1 MAMSISHVPKGLLTY
16 SLFLLFFLSI
26 SSNKLFAEEL
36 AVVTFLQGEVY
47 SESALKPKARKKA
60 TLYMLLKK
68 GDQILSLDGTCEISI
83 AGKASVRLA
92 KFSSVKMEEILSG
105 KNNGSVIRITSGKI
119 FTKASKAKPEDPDLN
134 VISASFVAGV
144 RGTEFLV
151 SMPNLEGKPNDELE
165 LENGVYVNEGIVAV
179 SVDSSP
185 KTKELLVEANEQV
198 RINGKEAIK
207 EILNEYAKAK
217 MEIFADFQEFKE
229 ENYEIMKEQY
239 LKNSNLMEQMKKK
252 RPKL

>member
-1 MAMSISHVPKGLLTY
+1 MTKISVLVLG
-16 SLFLLFFLSI
+16 LFLSLSV
-26 SSNKLFAEEL
+26 NRLYAEEL
-36 AVVTFLQGEVY
+36 AVVTFIQGEVFA
-47 SESALKPKARKKA
+47 ESVSKQKTRKKA
-60 TLYMLLKK
+60 ALYMLLKK
-68 GDQILSLDGTCEISI
+68 GDQIIALDGTCEISI
-83 AGKASVRLA
+83 AGKASIRLS

-119 FTKASKAKPEDPDLN
+119 FTKANKAKPEDPDLN
-134 VISASFVAGV
+134 IVSSSYVAGV

-151 SMPNLEGKPNDELE
+151 SLPNFEGKPNDDLDLE
-165 LENGVYVNEGIVAV
+165 DGVYVNEGIVAV

-185 KTKELLVEANEQV
+185 KTKEVLVEANEQV

-207 EILNEYAKAK
+207 EILSEYAKTK